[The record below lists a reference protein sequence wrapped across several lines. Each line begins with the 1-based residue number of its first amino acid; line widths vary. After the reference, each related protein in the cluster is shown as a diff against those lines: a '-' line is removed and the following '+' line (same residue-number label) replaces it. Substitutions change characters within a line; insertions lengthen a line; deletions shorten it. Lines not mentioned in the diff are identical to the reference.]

1 MRAKLLNE
9 KFTEDSDPIAD
20 LNIGGVVLINAFTSR
35 RKKLEKDIEKLK
47 TDSHKKWELYLRKIL
62 IGKTITAEMDILPA
76 FDSKTMEQK
85 RKGER
90 GKYTIKVV
98 DLRVESLEHEYNTH
112 IIIADE
118 DHTIYSLSMLKK
130 IYIK

>member
-20 LNIGGVVLINAFTSR
+20 LNIGGVVLIDAYNSR
-35 RKKLEKDIEKLK
+35 RKKLEKDIEELK
-47 TDSHKKWELYLRKIL
+47 KDSHKKWELYLRKLL
-62 IGKTITAEMDILPA
+62 IGKTLTAEMNILPT
-76 FDSKTMEQK
+76 FDTKTMESK
-85 RKGER
+85 RKGEK

-98 DLRVESLEHEYNTH
+98 DLHVESLEHEYNKS

-118 DHTIYSLSMLKK
+118 EHIIYSLSMLKK

>member
-20 LNIGGVVLINAFTSR
+20 LNIGGVALINNFSSR

-47 TDSHKKWELYLRKIL
+47 IDSHKKWELYLRKIL
-62 IGKTITAEMDILPA
+62 IGKTITTEMDILPA

-85 RKGER
+85 RKGEK
-90 GKYTIKVV
+90 GKYTIKIV
-98 DLRVESLEHEYNTH
+98 DLHVESLEHEYNTH

-118 DHTIYSLSMLKK
+118 DNTIYSLSMLKK